1 MRRTIPFAGPTFA
14 AAVAAA
20 ALLIASTDNRTN
32 SLLLAQSDRRTNFS
46 RIEDGLYLG
55 GRIEEPP
62 PGTRAVLN
70 VCTYRDPYK
79 AEFHRW
85 DPIVDAPPGPG
96 VDWLRQQVAFIDEQ
110 RRAGRTVYVHCSAG
124 ISRGPTVMAAY
135 LMWRDGV
142 SRDRALEVLRK
153 QRPVVEPNATF
164 MRLLAEWEKTVKKPN
179 R

>member
-1 MRRTIPFAGPTFA
+1 MCQKLPLCRLTLT
-14 AAVAAA
+14 AAVAAV
-20 ALLIASTDNRTN
+20 ALLIGSAENGTD
-32 SLLLAQSDRRTNFS
+32 SLLLAQGDRRTNYS

-79 AEFHRW
+79 VEFHRW
-85 DPIVDAPPGPG
+85 DPIIDAPPGPG
-96 VDWLRQQVAFIDEQ
+96 IDWLRQQVAFIDEQ

-142 SRDRALEVLRK
+142 RRDDALEVLRK
-153 QRPVVEPNATF
+153 RRPVVEPNPTF
-164 MRLLAEWEKTVKKPN
+164 MRLLAEWEKTVKKAN
-179 R
+179 S